1 MFDVMELAYIKSV
14 YEVLGALIVHCNV
27 IFQEW
32 MVLVTILIS
41 PKLIQLQNF

>member
-1 MFDVMELAYIKSV
+1 MELAYTMSV
-14 YEVLGALIVHCNV
+14 YEIVGALIVHYNV

-41 PKLIQLQNF
+41 LKLTQRQNF

>member
-1 MFDVMELAYIKSV
+1 MFEVMELAYIKSV
-14 YEVLGALIVHCNV
+14 YEILGALIVHCNV

-41 PKLIQLQNF
+41 PKLIQRQNF